1 MGDGVRMRNA
11 RDIDPGWG
19 SELVS
24 FVTTDWAGIT
34 RGRAVPYAD
43 LDRWLA
49 KGCGWVPANAA
60 MTAFDPIGADNPWG
74 SSGDLRLLPD
84 PQAGFSVTDLPGATP
99 LHVYQCDIVDTDGVP
114 WGCCPRSFL
123 RGAIRDLEALGFGI
137 VAAFEH
143 EFQLLGEGPVAP
155 AFSLQGQRI
164 ADPLGPLLVRA
175 LDDAGAEPEMFFPE
189 YGRRQFEVTCRPAG
203 ALAAADRA
211 VVVREVTREVARL
224 LGSRASFAPRT
235 AAEGVGNGVHV
246 HLSLTDLAGQPV
258 GFDAARP
265 GRVSEVSGRFAAGI
279 VRHLPALCA
288 LTAPSVISYARLV
301 PHHWSAAWTCFGD
314 RNREATLRICPTTT
328 LAGGDPARQLHYEY
342 RALDGSACPH
352 LALGAIIR
360 AGIEGL
366 RANLPAPPL
375 VDVDPGFLSD
385 GERQALGVRRLPGSQ
400 LEALAALE
408 TDPVVSGWFSEEML
422 AGYRAMRAKE
432 REIVERL
439 SSADLAAK
447 YASVY

>member
-1 MGDGVRMRNA
+1 MTNGRDGRTESVA
-11 RDIDPGWG
+11 
-19 SELVS
+19 ELVS

-43 LDRWLA
+43 LDRWLG

-60 MTAFDPIGADNPWG
+60 ITAFDPIGADNPWG

-84 PQAGFSVTDLPGATP
+84 PEAAFSVTDLPGATA
-99 LHVYQCDIVDTDGVP
+99 LHAYQCDIVGTDGAP
-114 WGCCPRSFL
+114 WDCCPRTFL
-123 RGAIRDLEALGFGI
+123 RRALRDLEGLGFRV

-143 EFQLLGEGPVAP
+143 EFQLLGEGPAAP
-155 AFSLQGQRI
+155 AFSLQGQRL

-189 YGRRQFEVTCRPAG
+189 YGRRQFEVTCRPAA

-211 VVVREVTREVARL
+211 VVIREVTREVARL
-224 LGSRASFAPRT
+224 LGSRATFAPRT

-246 HLSLTDLAGQPV
+246 HISLTDLAGQPV
-258 GFDAARP
+258 GYDAARP
-265 GRVSEVSGRFAAGI
+265 GRISDASGRFAAGI
-279 VRHLPALCA
+279 IRHLPALCA
-288 LTAPSVISYARLV
+288 FTAPSVVSYARLV
-301 PHHWSAAWTCFGD
+301 PHHWSAAWTAFGD

-342 RALDGSACPH
+342 RALDASACPH
-352 LALGAIIR
+352 LALGVIIR

-366 RANLPAPPL
+366 RAALPAPPL
-375 VDVDPGFLSD
+375 VDVDPGLLSE
-385 GERQALGVRRLPGSQ
+385 GERDALGVRRLPTSQ
-400 LEALAALE
+400 TEALAALE
-408 TDPVVSGWFSEEML
+408 ADAVATGWFSSETL

-432 REIVERL
+432 RELVAGL
-439 SSADLAAK
+439 SPADLAAK